1 MTKRQERRTSGGA
14 MRSHSVL
21 IGPTLL
27 LSVIATS
34 LSVLPLG
41 ALTQVTSPQEN
52 AGGEVAVDWDVVAQ
66 IREEGLQRSQI
77 ANTLSYMADVLGA
90 RLTNSI
96 AMDKAQRWAVE
107 EMKRIGLNGINREPF
122 MEYGVSWDNEYVS
135 IHLLEPDYQPM
146 VGYPIAHTPG
156 TNGKQE
162 LQAII
167 ADVRTRQ
174 DLETLE
180 GKIRGVA
187 VLSTPPAI
195 IDLSRFETGT
205 PKRSAQE
212 MRELAEAVVPPPPG
226 PDPYFS
232 RLYPD
237 PPQNP
242 DVLTATER
250 LAFYVKEGV
259 AVVLESSSGW
269 PGAVRG
275 FARPGAKID
284 LWSRDATMSSV
295 PIVAVT
301 PEHYNRMYRILRRG
315 IPVSLEVEVRNSHG
329 TSVKQASNVLGEIP
343 GTDLAQ
349 EVVMMGAHFD
359 TWHAS
364 PNASDNTSGVAVVLE
379 AARILKA
386 IGAEPRRTIRVALWS
401 GEEQGLYGSRA
412 YVRKHF
418 GNPND
423 TNIGT
428 TPEYETFSAYFNQDY
443 GPGQY
448 RGIWLQE
455 NEHVRQIFK
464 AWMEPFHDMGM
475 TTISLQGVGST
486 DHVPFDN
493 IGLPA
498 FQFLQARVGGTG
510 GHTNLDF
517 FDTVPIEDLM
527 KNAVI
532 IASFVYHAAMVDERI
547 PRKHTTPHN

>member
-1 MTKRQERRTSGGA
+1 

-21 IGPTLL
+21 ISPTLL
-27 LSVIATS
+27 LSVVATS

-41 ALTQVTSPQEN
+41 ALTQVTSTQEN
-52 AGGEVAVDWDVVAQ
+52 AGGGVAVDWDVVAQ

-77 ANTLSYMADVLGA
+77 ANTLSYMTDVLGA

-96 AMDKAQRWAVE
+96 AMDNAQHWAVE
-107 EMKRIGLNGINREPF
+107 EMKRIGLTGTNREPF

-162 LQAII
+162 LPAVI

-242 DVLTATER
+242 DMLTAAER

-329 TSVKQASNVLGEIP
+329 TSVEQASNVLGEIP
-343 GTDLAQ
+343 GTDLTQ

-412 YVRKHF
+412 YVREHF

-532 IASFVYHAAMVDERI
+532 MASFAYHAAMADERI

>member
-1 MTKRQERRTSGGA
+1 

-21 IGPTLL
+21 ISPTLL

-41 ALTQVTSPQEN
+41 ALTQVTSTQEN
-52 AGGEVAVDWDVVAQ
+52 AGGGVAVDWDVVAQ

-77 ANTLSYMADVLGA
+77 ANTLSYMTDVLGA

-96 AMDKAQRWAVE
+96 AMDNAQHWAVE
-107 EMKRIGLNGINREPF
+107 EMKRIGLTGTNREPF

-162 LQAII
+162 LPAVI

-232 RLYPD
+232 RLYQD

-242 DVLTATER
+242 DVLTAAER

-329 TSVKQASNVLGEIP
+329 TSVEQASNVLGEIP
-343 GTDLAQ
+343 GTDLTQ

-412 YVRKHF
+412 YVREHF

-532 IASFVYHAAMVDERI
+532 MASFAYHAAMADERI

>member
-1 MTKRQERRTSGGA
+1 
-14 MRSHSVL
+14 MRSHSSL
-21 IGPTLL
+21 IGTALV
-27 LSVIATS
+27 LSVIAVS

-52 AGGEVAVDWDVVAQ
+52 AGGEIVVDWDVVAQ

-90 RLTNSI
+90 RLTNSN
-96 AMDKAQRWAVE
+96 AMETAQRWAVE
-107 EMKRIGLNGINREPF
+107 EMKRIGLTETYREPF
-122 MEYGVSWDNEYVS
+122 MDYGVSWDNEYVS

-156 TNGKQE
+156 TNGQQK

-180 GKIRGVA
+180 GKIRGMA

-212 MRELAEAVVPPPPG
+212 LRELEEAVIPPPPG

-242 DVLTATER
+242 DVLTASER

-284 LWSRDATMSSV
+284 LWSRNATMSSV

-315 IPVSLEVEVRNSHG
+315 IPVNVEVEVRNSHG
-329 TSVKQASNVLGEIP
+329 TSVEQANNVLGEIP

-412 YVRKHF
+412 YVSKHF
-418 GNPND
+418 GNPDD
-423 TNIGT
+423 TDIGT

-486 DHVPFDN
+486 DHVPFDD

-517 FDTVPIEDLM
+517 FDTLPIEDLM

-532 IASFVYHAAMVDERI
+532 MASFVYHAAIADERI

>member
-1 MTKRQERRTSGGA
+1 
-14 MRSHSVL
+14 MRSHSSL
-21 IGPTLL
+21 IGTALV
-27 LSVIATS
+27 LSVIAVS

-52 AGGEVAVDWDVVAQ
+52 AGGEIVVDWDVVAQ

-90 RLTNSI
+90 RLTNSN
-96 AMDKAQRWAVE
+96 AMDTAQRWAVE
-107 EMKRIGLNGINREPF
+107 EMKRIGLTETYREPF
-122 MEYGVSWDNEYVS
+122 MDYGVSWDNEYVS

-156 TNGKQE
+156 TNGQQK

-180 GKIRGVA
+180 GKIRGMA

-212 MRELAEAVVPPPPG
+212 LRELEEAVIPPPPG
-226 PDPYFS
+226 PDSHFS

-242 DVLTATER
+242 DVLTASER

-284 LWSRDATMSSV
+284 LWSRNATMSSV

-315 IPVSLEVEVRNSHG
+315 IPVNVEVEVRNSHG
-329 TSVKQASNVLGEIP
+329 TSVEQANNVLGEIP

-412 YVRKHF
+412 YVSKHF
-418 GNPND
+418 GNPDD
-423 TNIGT
+423 TDIGT

-517 FDTVPIEDLM
+517 FDTLPIEDLM

-532 IASFVYHAAMVDERI
+532 MASFVYHAAIADERI

>member
-1 MTKRQERRTSGGA
+1 MTKHQERRTPGGA

-284 LWSRDATMSSV
+284 LWSREATMSSV

-329 TSVKQASNVLGEIP
+329 TSVEQASNVLGEIP

-455 NEHVRQIFK
+455 NEHVRQTFK

-517 FDTVPIEDLM
+517 FDPVPIEDLM

-532 IASFVYHAAMVDERI
+532 MASFVYHAAMADERI

>member
-1 MTKRQERRTSGGA
+1 

-21 IGPTLL
+21 ISPTLL

-41 ALTQVTSPQEN
+41 ALTQVTSTQEN
-52 AGGEVAVDWDVVAQ
+52 AGGGVAVDWDVVAQ

-77 ANTLSYMADVLGA
+77 ANTLSYMTDVLGA

-96 AMDKAQRWAVE
+96 AMDNAQHWAVE
-107 EMKRIGLNGINREPF
+107 EMKRIGLTGTNREPF

-162 LQAII
+162 LPAVI

-205 PKRSAQE
+205 PRRSAQE

-242 DVLTATER
+242 DVLTAAER

-295 PIVAVT
+295 PLVAVT

-315 IPVSLEVEVRNSHG
+315 IPVSIEVEVRNSHG
-329 TSVKQASNVLGEIP
+329 TSVEQARNVLGEIP

-412 YVRKHF
+412 YVSKHF
-418 GNPND
+418 GDPND
-423 TNIGT
+423 TDIGT
-428 TPEYETFSAYFNQDY
+428 TSEYETFSAYFNQDY

-517 FDTVPIEDLM
+517 FDTLPIEDLM

-532 IASFVYHAAMVDERI
+532 MASFVYHAAMADERI
-547 PRKHTTPHN
+547 PRKNATPHN

>member
-1 MTKRQERRTSGGA
+1 
-14 MRSHSVL
+14 MRSHSSL
-21 IGPTLL
+21 IGTALV
-27 LSVIATS
+27 LSVIAVS
-34 LSVLPLG
+34 LSVLPLA

-52 AGGEVAVDWDVVAQ
+52 AGEEIAVDWDVVAQ

-77 ANTLSYMADVLGA
+77 ANMLSYMADVLGA
-90 RLTNSI
+90 RLTNSN

-107 EMKRIGLNGINREPF
+107 EMKRIGLTETYREPF
-122 MEYGVSWDNEYVS
+122 MDYGVSWDNEYVS

-156 TNGKQE
+156 TNGQQK

-180 GKIRGVA
+180 GKIRGMA

-212 MRELAEAVVPPPPG
+212 LRELEEAVIPPPPG

-242 DVLTATER
+242 DVLTASER

-284 LWSRDATMSSV
+284 LWSRNATMSSV

-315 IPVSLEVEVRNSHG
+315 IPVNVEVEVRNSHG
-329 TSVKQASNVLGEIP
+329 TSVEQANNVLGEIP

-412 YVRKHF
+412 YVSKHF
-418 GNPND
+418 GNPDD
-423 TNIGT
+423 TDIGT

-517 FDTVPIEDLM
+517 FDTLPIEDLM

-532 IASFVYHAAMVDERI
+532 MASFVYHAAMADERI

>member
-1 MTKRQERRTSGGA
+1 

-21 IGPTLL
+21 ISPTLL

-41 ALTQVTSPQEN
+41 ALTQVTSTQEN
-52 AGGEVAVDWDVVAQ
+52 AGGGVVVDWDVVAQ

-77 ANTLSYMADVLGA
+77 ANTLSYMTDVLGA

-96 AMDKAQRWAVE
+96 AMDNAQRWVLE
-107 EMKRIGLNGINREPF
+107 EMKRIGLTGTNREPF

-162 LQAII
+162 LPAVI

-195 IDLSRFETGT
+195 VDLSRFETGT

-242 DVLTATER
+242 DVLTAAER

-329 TSVKQASNVLGEIP
+329 TSVEQASNVLGEIP

-412 YVRKHF
+412 YVREHF

-532 IASFVYHAAMVDERI
+532 MASFAYHAAMADERI
-547 PRKHTTPHN
+547 PRKHNSPHN

>member
-1 MTKRQERRTSGGA
+1 

-242 DVLTATER
+242 DVLTAAER

-259 AVVLESSSGW
+259 TVVLESSSGW

-412 YVRKHF
+412 YVREHF

-532 IASFVYHAAMVDERI
+532 MASFVYHAAMADERI
-547 PRKHTTPHN
+547 PRKHSTPHN

>member
-1 MTKRQERRTSGGA
+1 

-21 IGPTLL
+21 ISPTLL

-41 ALTQVTSPQEN
+41 ALTQVTSTQEN
-52 AGGEVAVDWDVVAQ
+52 AGGGVAVDWDVVAQ

-77 ANTLSYMADVLGA
+77 ANTLSYMTDVLGA

-96 AMDKAQRWAVE
+96 AMDNAQHWAVE
-107 EMKRIGLNGINREPF
+107 EMKRIGLTGTNREPF

-162 LQAII
+162 LPAVI

-242 DVLTATER
+242 DVLTAAER

-315 IPVSLEVEVRNSHG
+315 IPVSIEVEVRNSHG
-329 TSVKQASNVLGEIP
+329 TSVEQARNVLGEIP

-412 YVRKHF
+412 YVSKHF
-418 GNPND
+418 GDPND
-423 TNIGT
+423 TDIGT
-428 TPEYETFSAYFNQDY
+428 TSEYETFSAYFNQDY

-517 FDTVPIEDLM
+517 FDTLPIEDLM

-532 IASFVYHAAMVDERI
+532 MASFVYHAAMADERI
-547 PRKHTTPHN
+547 PRKNATPHN

>member
-1 MTKRQERRTSGGA
+1 
-14 MRSHSVL
+14 MRSHSSS
-21 IGPTLL
+21 IGTALV
-27 LSVIATS
+27 LSVIAVS

-52 AGGEVAVDWDVVAQ
+52 AGEEIAVDWDVVAQ

-90 RLTNSI
+90 RLTNSN

-107 EMKRIGLNGINREPF
+107 EMKRIGLTETYREPF
-122 MEYGVSWDNEYVS
+122 MDYGVSWDNEYVS

-156 TNGKQE
+156 TNGQQK

-180 GKIRGVA
+180 GKIRGMA

-212 MRELAEAVVPPPPG
+212 LRELEEAVIPPPPG
-226 PDPYFS
+226 PDPHFS

-242 DVLTATER
+242 DVLTASER

-284 LWSRDATMSSV
+284 LWSRNATMSSV

-315 IPVSLEVEVRNSHG
+315 IPVNVEVEVRNSHG
-329 TSVKQASNVLGEIP
+329 TSVEQANNVLGEIP

-386 IGAEPRRTIRVALWS
+386 IGAEPRRTIRIALWS

-412 YVRKHF
+412 YVSKHF
-418 GNPND
+418 GDPND
-423 TNIGT
+423 TDIGT

-517 FDTVPIEDLM
+517 FDTLPIEDLM

-532 IASFVYHAAMVDERI
+532 MASFVYHTAMANGRI
-547 PRKHTTPHN
+547 PRKHTASHN

>member
-1 MTKRQERRTSGGA
+1 
-14 MRSHSVL
+14 MRSHSSSLGTVL
-21 IGPTLL
+21 A
-27 LSVIATS
+27 LSVIVVS

-41 ALTQVTSPQEN
+41 ALTQVTSPQED
-52 AGGEVAVDWDVVAQ
+52 AGGEIAVDWDVVAQ

-90 RLTNSI
+90 RLTNSN

-107 EMKRIGLNGINREPF
+107 EMKRIGLTETYREPF
-122 MEYGVSWDNEYVS
+122 MDYGVSWDNEYVS

-156 TNGKQE
+156 TNGQQK

-180 GKIRGVA
+180 GKIRGMA

-212 MRELAEAVVPPPPG
+212 LRELEEAVIPPPPG
-226 PDPYFS
+226 PDPHFS

-242 DVLTATER
+242 DVLTASER

-284 LWSRDATMSSV
+284 LWSRNATMSSV

-315 IPVSLEVEVRNSHG
+315 IPVSVEVEVRNSHG
-329 TSVKQASNVLGEIP
+329 TSVEQASNVLGEIS

-412 YVRKHF
+412 YVNKHF
-418 GNPND
+418 GSPDD
-423 TNIGT
+423 TDIGT

-517 FDTVPIEDLM
+517 FDTLPIEDLT

-532 IASFVYHAAMVDERI
+532 MASFVYHAAMADERI

>member
-1 MTKRQERRTSGGA
+1 MTKRWERRPPGGA

-21 IGPTLL
+21 IGPALV

-52 AGGEVAVDWDVVAQ
+52 TGAEIAVDWDVVAQ

-90 RLTNSI
+90 RLTNSN
-96 AMDKAQRWAVE
+96 AMDKAQGWAIE
-107 EMKRIGLNGINREPF
+107 EMRRIGLTNTYREPF

-146 VGYPIAHTPG
+146 VGYPIAHTPS

-162 LQAII
+162 LQAVI

-180 GKIRGVA
+180 GEIRGMA

-212 MRELAEAVVPPPPG
+212 MRELTEAVIPPPPG

-242 DVLTATER
+242 DVLTAAER

-315 IPVSLEVEVRNSHG
+315 IPVSIEVEVRNRHG
-329 TSVKQASNVLGEIP
+329 TSVEQARNVLGEIP

-412 YVRKHF
+412 YVSKHF
-418 GNPND
+418 GDPND
-423 TNIGT
+423 TDIGT

-517 FDTVPIEDLM
+517 FDTLPIEDLM

-532 IASFVYHAAMVDERI
+532 MASFVYHAAMADERI
-547 PRKHTTPHN
+547 PRKNATPHN

>member
-1 MTKRQERRTSGGA
+1 

-21 IGPTLL
+21 ISPTLL

-41 ALTQVTSPQEN
+41 ALTQVTSTQEN
-52 AGGEVAVDWDVVAQ
+52 AGGGVAVDWDVVAQ

-77 ANTLSYMADVLGA
+77 ANTLSYMTDVLGA

-96 AMDKAQRWAVE
+96 AMDNAQHWAVE
-107 EMKRIGLNGINREPF
+107 EMKRIGLTGTNREPF

-162 LQAII
+162 LPAVI

-242 DVLTATER
+242 DVLTAAER

-329 TSVKQASNVLGEIP
+329 TSVEQASNVLGEIP

-412 YVRKHF
+412 YVREHF

-517 FDTVPIEDLM
+517 FDTVPIDDLM

-532 IASFVYHAAMVDERI
+532 MASFAYHAAMADERI

>member
-1 MTKRQERRTSGGA
+1 MTKRQERRTPGGA

-21 IGPTLL
+21 ISPTLL

-77 ANTLSYMADVLGA
+77 ANTLSYMTDVLGA

-96 AMDKAQRWAVE
+96 AMDNAQRWAVE
-107 EMKRIGLNGINREPF
+107 EMKRIGLTGTNREPF

-205 PKRSAQE
+205 PKRSAEE

-259 AVVLESSSGW
+259 AIVLESSSGW

-284 LWSRDATMSSV
+284 LWSREATMSSV

-343 GTDLAQ
+343 GTDLSQ

-455 NEHVRQIFK
+455 NEHVRQTFK

-532 IASFVYHAAMVDERI
+532 MASFVYHAAMADERI

>member
-1 MTKRQERRTSGGA
+1 

-21 IGPTLL
+21 ISPTLL

-162 LQAII
+162 LPAVI

-205 PKRSAQE
+205 PKRSAEE

-284 LWSRDATMSSV
+284 LWSREATMSSV

-329 TSVKQASNVLGEIP
+329 TSVEQASNVLGEIP

-455 NEHVRQIFK
+455 NEHVRQTFK

-532 IASFVYHAAMVDERI
+532 MASFAYHAAMADERI

>member
-1 MTKRQERRTSGGA
+1 

-34 LSVLPLG
+34 LSVPPLG

-107 EMKRIGLNGINREPF
+107 EMKRVGLNGIDREPF
-122 MEYGVSWDNEYVS
+122 MDYGISWDNEYVS

-205 PKRSAQE
+205 PRRSAQE

-259 AVVLESSSGW
+259 AIVLESSSGW

-284 LWSRDATMSSV
+284 LWSREATMSSV

-343 GTDLAQ
+343 GTDLSQ

-455 NEHVRQIFK
+455 NEHVRQTFK

-532 IASFVYHAAMVDERI
+532 MASFVYHTAMADERI
-547 PRKHTTPHN
+547 PRKHTTPGN

>member
-1 MTKRQERRTSGGA
+1 
-14 MRSHSVL
+14 MRSHSSL
-21 IGPTLL
+21 IGTALV
-27 LSVIATS
+27 LSVIAVS

-52 AGGEVAVDWDVVAQ
+52 AGEEIAVDWDVVAQ

-77 ANTLSYMADVLGA
+77 ANMLSYMADVLGA
-90 RLTNSI
+90 RLTNSN

-107 EMKRIGLNGINREPF
+107 EMKRIGLTETYREPF
-122 MEYGVSWDNEYVS
+122 MDYGVSWDNEYVS

-156 TNGKQE
+156 TNGQQK

-180 GKIRGVA
+180 GKIRGMA

-212 MRELAEAVVPPPPG
+212 MRELEEAVIPPPPG
-226 PDPYFS
+226 PDPHFS

-242 DVLTATER
+242 DVLTASER

-284 LWSRDATMSSV
+284 LWSRNATMSSV

-315 IPVSLEVEVRNSHG
+315 IPVNVEVEVRNSHG
-329 TSVKQASNVLGEIP
+329 TSVEQANNVLGEIP

-412 YVRKHF
+412 YVSKHF
-418 GNPND
+418 GNPDD
-423 TNIGT
+423 TDIGT

-486 DHVPFDN
+486 DHVPFDD

-517 FDTVPIEDLM
+517 FDTLPIEDLM

-532 IASFVYHAAMVDERI
+532 MASFVYHAAIADERI

>member
-1 MTKRQERRTSGGA
+1 MTKRQERRTTGGA

-27 LSVIATS
+27 LLVITTS
-34 LSVLPLG
+34 LSALPLG
-41 ALTQVTSPQEN
+41 GLTQATSPQGNSGAEI
-52 AGGEVAVDWDVVAQ
+52 AVDWDVVAQ

-77 ANTLSYMADVLGA
+77 ANTLSYMTDVLGA
-90 RLTNSI
+90 RLTNSN

-107 EMKRIGLNGINREPF
+107 EMKRIGLTKTYREPF
-122 MEYGVSWDNEYVS
+122 MDYGVSWDNEYVS
-135 IHLLEPDYQPM
+135 VHLLEPDYQPM
-146 VGYPIAHTPG
+146 VGYPIAHTPS

-162 LQAII
+162 LQAVI

-174 DLETLE
+174 DLGTLE
-180 GKIRGVA
+180 GEIRGMA
-187 VLSTPPAI
+187 VLSTPPAV

-205 PKRSAQE
+205 PKRSESE
-212 MRELAEAVVPPPPG
+212 MRELAEAVIPPPPG

-242 DVLTATER
+242 DVLTAAER

-269 PGAVRG
+269 LGAVRG

-315 IPVSLEVEVRNSHG
+315 IPVSVEVEVRNSHG
-329 TSVKQASNVLGEIP
+329 TSVEQASNVLGEIP

-412 YVRKHF
+412 YVSKHF
-418 GNPND
+418 GSPDD
-423 TNIGT
+423 TDIGT

-486 DHVPFDN
+486 DHVPFDD

-517 FDTVPIEDLM
+517 FDTLPIEDLM

-532 IASFVYHAAMVDERI
+532 MASFVYHAAMADERI

>member
-1 MTKRQERRTSGGA
+1 
-14 MRSHSVL
+14 MRSHSSL
-21 IGPTLL
+21 IGTALV
-27 LSVIATS
+27 LSVIAVS

-52 AGGEVAVDWDVVAQ
+52 AGEEIAVDWDVVAQ

-77 ANTLSYMADVLGA
+77 ANMLSYMADVLGA
-90 RLTNSI
+90 RLTNSN

-107 EMKRIGLNGINREPF
+107 EMKRIGLTETYREPF
-122 MEYGVSWDNEYVS
+122 MDYGVSWDNEYVS

-156 TNGKQE
+156 TNGQQK

-180 GKIRGVA
+180 GKIRGMA

-212 MRELAEAVVPPPPG
+212 MRELEEAVIPPPPG

-242 DVLTATER
+242 DVLTASER

-284 LWSRDATMSSV
+284 LWSRNATMSSV

-315 IPVSLEVEVRNSHG
+315 IPVNVEVEVRNSHG
-329 TSVKQASNVLGEIP
+329 TSVEQASNVLGEIP

-412 YVRKHF
+412 YVSKHF
-418 GNPND
+418 GNPDD
-423 TNIGT
+423 TDIGT

-486 DHVPFDN
+486 DHVPFDD

-517 FDTVPIEDLM
+517 FDTLPIEDLM

-532 IASFVYHAAMVDERI
+532 MASFVYHAAIADERI

>member
-1 MTKRQERRTSGGA
+1 
-14 MRSHSVL
+14 MRSHSSL
-21 IGPTLL
+21 IGTALV
-27 LSVIATS
+27 LSVIAVS

-52 AGGEVAVDWDVVAQ
+52 AGEEIAVDWDVVAQ

-90 RLTNSI
+90 RLTNSN
-96 AMDKAQRWAVE
+96 AMDTAQRWAVE
-107 EMKRIGLNGINREPF
+107 EMKRIGLTETYREPF
-122 MEYGVSWDNEYVS
+122 MDYGVSWDNEYVS

-156 TNGKQE
+156 TNGQQK

-180 GKIRGVA
+180 GKIRGMA

-212 MRELAEAVVPPPPG
+212 LRELEEAVIPPPPG

-242 DVLTATER
+242 DVLTASER

-284 LWSRDATMSSV
+284 LWSRNATMSSV

-315 IPVSLEVEVRNSHG
+315 IPVNVEVEVRNSHG
-329 TSVKQASNVLGEIP
+329 TSVEQASNVLGEIP

-412 YVRKHF
+412 YVSKHF
-418 GNPND
+418 GNPDD
-423 TNIGT
+423 TDIGT

-517 FDTVPIEDLM
+517 FDTLPIEDLM

-532 IASFVYHAAMVDERI
+532 MASFVYHAAIADERI

>member
-1 MTKRQERRTSGGA
+1 
-14 MRSHSVL
+14 MRSHSSL
-21 IGPTLL
+21 IGTALV
-27 LSVIATS
+27 LSVIAVS

-52 AGGEVAVDWDVVAQ
+52 AGEEIAVDWDVVAQ

-90 RLTNSI
+90 RLTNSN
-96 AMDKAQRWAVE
+96 AMDTAQRWAVE
-107 EMKRIGLNGINREPF
+107 EMKRIGLTETYREPF
-122 MEYGVSWDNEYVS
+122 MDYGVSWDNEYVS

-156 TNGKQE
+156 TNGQQK

-180 GKIRGVA
+180 GKIRGMA

-212 MRELAEAVVPPPPG
+212 LRELEEAVIPPPPG
-226 PDPYFS
+226 PDPHFS

-242 DVLTATER
+242 DVLTASER

-284 LWSRDATMSSV
+284 LWSRNATMSSV

-315 IPVSLEVEVRNSHG
+315 IPVNVEVEVRNSHG
-329 TSVKQASNVLGEIP
+329 TSVEQANNVLGEIP

-412 YVRKHF
+412 YVSKHF
-418 GNPND
+418 GNPDD
-423 TNIGT
+423 TDIGT

-486 DHVPFDN
+486 DHVPFDD

-517 FDTVPIEDLM
+517 FDTLPIEDLM

-532 IASFVYHAAMVDERI
+532 MASFVYHAAMADQRI

>member
-1 MTKRQERRTSGGA
+1 
-14 MRSHSVL
+14 MRSHAISA
-21 IGPTLL
+21 GPTLL
-27 LSVIATS
+27 LSVIAIS
-34 LSVLPLG
+34 LSVLPPEVL
-41 ALTQVTSPQEN
+41 AQVGVPQETM
-52 AGGEVAVDWDVVAQ
+52 GEGATVDWDIVAR

-77 ANTLSYMADVLGA
+77 ANTLSYMTDVLGA

-96 AMDKAQRWAVE
+96 AMDNAQRWALE
-107 EMKRIGLNGINREPF
+107 EMKRIGLTRTSREPF

-135 IHLLEPDYQPM
+135 LHLLEPDYQPM

-156 TNGKQE
+156 TEGKQE
-162 LQAII
+162 LQAVI

-174 DLETLE
+174 DLETLK
-180 GKIRGVA
+180 GQIRGMA
-187 VLSTPPAI
+187 VLSTPPAT
-195 IDLSRFETGT
+195 IDLLRFTTGT
-205 PKRSAQE
+205 PRRSDEE
-212 MRELAEAVVPPPPG
+212 MRELAEDVVPPPPG

-242 DVLTATER
+242 DVLTAAEQ
-250 LAFYVKEGV
+250 LAFYVREGV
-259 AVVLESSSGW
+259 AVVLESTSGW

-329 TSVKQASNVLGEIP
+329 TSVEQASNMLGEIP
-343 GTDLAQ
+343 GTDLAH

-379 AARILKA
+379 AARILRA

-401 GEEQGLYGSRA
+401 GEEQGLYGSKA

-418 GNPND
+418 GDPSD
-423 TNIGT
+423 TSIGT
-428 TPEYETFSAYFNQDY
+428 TSEYETFSAYFNQDY

-455 NEHVRQIFK
+455 NEHVRQTFK

-486 DHVPFDN
+486 DHVPFNN

-517 FDTVPIEDLM
+517 FDTLPIDDLM

-532 IASFVYHAAMVDERI
+532 MASFVYHAAVADERI
-547 PRKHTTPHN
+547 PRKHTAHRD

>member
-1 MTKRQERRTSGGA
+1 

-21 IGPTLL
+21 INPTLL

-41 ALTQVTSPQEN
+41 ALTQVTSTQEN
-52 AGGEVAVDWDVVAQ
+52 AGGGVVVDWDVVAQ

-77 ANTLSYMADVLGA
+77 ANTLSYMTDVLGA

-96 AMDKAQRWAVE
+96 AMDNAQHWAVE
-107 EMKRIGLNGINREPF
+107 EMKRIGLTGTNREPF
-122 MEYGVSWDNEYVS
+122 MEYGVSWDNNYVS

-162 LQAII
+162 LPAVI

-195 IDLSRFETGT
+195 VDLSRFETGT

-242 DVLTATER
+242 DVLTAAER

-329 TSVKQASNVLGEIP
+329 TSVEQASNVLGEIP
-343 GTDLAQ
+343 GTDLTQ

-412 YVRKHF
+412 YVREHF

-532 IASFVYHAAMVDERI
+532 MASFAYHAAMADERI

>member
-1 MTKRQERRTSGGA
+1 

-21 IGPTLL
+21 ISPTLL

-41 ALTQVTSPQEN
+41 ALTQVTSTQEN
-52 AGGEVAVDWDVVAQ
+52 AGGGVVVDWDVVAQ

-77 ANTLSYMADVLGA
+77 ANTLSYMTDVLGA

-96 AMDKAQRWAVE
+96 AMDNAQRWVLE
-107 EMKRIGLNGINREPF
+107 EMKRIGLTGTNREPF

-162 LQAII
+162 LPAVI

-242 DVLTATER
+242 DVLTAAER

-315 IPVSLEVEVRNSHG
+315 IPVNLEVEVRNSHG
-329 TSVKQASNVLGEIP
+329 TSVEQASNVLGEIP

-401 GEEQGLYGSRA
+401 GEEQGLHGSRA
-412 YVRKHF
+412 YVREHF

-532 IASFVYHAAMVDERI
+532 MASFAYHAAMADERI
-547 PRKHTTPHN
+547 PRKHNSPHN

>member
-1 MTKRQERRTSGGA
+1 
-14 MRSHSVL
+14 MRSHSSS
-21 IGPTLL
+21 IGTALV
-27 LSVIATS
+27 LSVIAVS

-52 AGGEVAVDWDVVAQ
+52 AGEEIAVDWDVVAQ

-77 ANTLSYMADVLGA
+77 ANMLSYMADVLGA
-90 RLTNSI
+90 RLTNSN

-107 EMKRIGLNGINREPF
+107 EMKRIGLTETYREPF
-122 MEYGVSWDNEYVS
+122 MDYGVSWDNEYVS

-156 TNGKQE
+156 TNGQQK

-180 GKIRGVA
+180 GKIRGMA

-212 MRELAEAVVPPPPG
+212 LRELEEAVIPPPPG
-226 PDPYFS
+226 PDPHFS

-242 DVLTATER
+242 DVLTASER

-284 LWSRDATMSSV
+284 LWSRNATMSSV

-315 IPVSLEVEVRNSHG
+315 IPVNVEVEVRNSHG
-329 TSVKQASNVLGEIP
+329 TSVEQASNVLGEIP

-412 YVRKHF
+412 YVSKHF
-418 GNPND
+418 GNPDD
-423 TNIGT
+423 TDIGT

-486 DHVPFDN
+486 DHVPFDD

-517 FDTVPIEDLM
+517 FDTLPIEDLM

-532 IASFVYHAAMVDERI
+532 MASFVYHAAIADERI

>member
-1 MTKRQERRTSGGA
+1 

-77 ANTLSYMADVLGA
+77 ANTLSYMTDVLGA

-96 AMDKAQRWAVE
+96 AMDNAQRWAVE
-107 EMKRIGLNGINREPF
+107 EMKRIGLTGTNREPF

-135 IHLLEPDYQPM
+135 LHLLEPDYQPM

-162 LQAII
+162 LPAVI

-195 IDLSRFETGT
+195 IDLSRFEMGT

-532 IASFVYHAAMVDERI
+532 MASFLYHAAMVDERI
-547 PRKHTTPHN
+547 PRKHTIPHN

>member
-1 MTKRQERRTSGGA
+1 

-21 IGPTLL
+21 ISPTLL

-77 ANTLSYMADVLGA
+77 ANTLSYMTDVLGA

-122 MEYGVSWDNEYVS
+122 MEYGISWDNEYVS

-315 IPVSLEVEVRNSHG
+315 IPVSLEVEVRNTHG
-329 TSVKQASNVLGEIP
+329 TSVEQASNVLGEIP

-349 EVVMMGAHFD
+349 EVVMIGAHFD

-412 YVRKHF
+412 YVREHF

-532 IASFVYHAAMVDERI
+532 MASFAYHAAMADERI

>member
-1 MTKRQERRTSGGA
+1 

-269 PGAVRG
+269 LGAVRG

-284 LWSRDATMSSV
+284 LWSREATMSSV

-329 TSVKQASNVLGEIP
+329 TSVEQASNVLGEIP

-455 NEHVRQIFK
+455 NEHVRQTFK

-532 IASFVYHAAMVDERI
+532 MASFVYHAAMADERI
-547 PRKHTTPHN
+547 PRKHSTPHN

>member
-1 MTKRQERRTSGGA
+1 

-21 IGPTLL
+21 INPTLL

-41 ALTQVTSPQEN
+41 ALTQVTSTQEN
-52 AGGEVAVDWDVVAQ
+52 AGGGVVVDWDVVAQ

-77 ANTLSYMADVLGA
+77 ANTLSYMTDVLGA

-96 AMDKAQRWAVE
+96 AMDNAQHWAVE
-107 EMKRIGLNGINREPF
+107 EMKRIGLTGTNREPF

-162 LQAII
+162 LPAVI

-205 PKRSAQE
+205 PKRNAQE

-242 DVLTATER
+242 DVLTAAER

-329 TSVKQASNVLGEIP
+329 TSVEQASNVLGEIP
-343 GTDLAQ
+343 GTDLTQ

-412 YVRKHF
+412 YVREHF

-532 IASFVYHAAMVDERI
+532 MASFAYHAAMADERI